1 MPSGETVQRAAAQ
14 AGDRSAQAGGR
25 SSVTGAVLFATVPAR
40 EGGPAAALAYD
51 GTTPLR
57 RLLDQFASIG
67 VAHAWVITRP
77 DHAAALEPALKGAPV
92 DVEIVPCAGPPEDL
106 AAVAHIARKNEGGL
120 VLCYAEIVTH
130 REALAGLIAD
140 ARLGTGALTR
150 RQISRHAYCF
160 AARCTTARVLSAA
173 SPYHWVGRGNTFFLG
188 VLRVD
193 SPDEP
198 ALADVAERAAA
209 LVTPPLREDWLAE
222 VERKAAVDEHHRSS
236 RPPPPP
242 GKRPITRVFD
252 RQVAMQDVL
261 SLLLVG
267 LVRGGT
273 RVGNRQLRWLFW
285 DRMGSN
291 DDSLRAA
298 EDIRT
303 YDEDK
308 VLLDSA
314 VKANDGF
321 FTTFFVSTYSR
332 YIARFAARRGF
343 TPNQVTVFSMF
354 LGVLA
359 AVGFATGERWGLVA
373 GALLLQAAF
382 TFDCVDGQLAR
393 YTRTF
398 SPFGAWLDSVFDRG
412 KEYLVYAGL
421 AIGSVRGFDV
431 DVWWLAALALT
442 LQTARHMFDFSFG
455 HRQTSAVEEAT
466 AIGLEPPGDGTRGGP
481 TVVEALRG
489 EDESEQA
496 SDQKRTPYA
505 KRRSPF
511 AIALRF
517 SRRID
522 HAPGVEWIKK
532 ILVLPIGE
540 RFALISLTAAL
551 FTPRT
556 TFVSLLVGGGFALIY
571 ALSSRLM
578 QTVVP

>member
-1 MPSGETVQRAAAQ
+1 
-14 AGDRSAQAGGR
+14 
-25 SSVTGAVLFATVPAR
+25 
-40 EGGPAAALAYD
+40 
-51 GTTPLR
+51 
-57 RLLDQFASIG
+57 
-67 VAHAWVITRP
+67 
-77 DHAAALEPALKGAPV
+77 
-92 DVEIVPCAGPPEDL
+92 
-106 AAVAHIARKNEGGL
+106 
-120 VLCYAEIVTH
+120 
-130 REALAGLIAD
+130 
-140 ARLGTGALTR
+140 
-150 RQISRHAYCF
+150 
-160 AARCTTARVLSAA
+160 
-173 SPYHWVGRGNTFFLG
+173 
-188 VLRVD
+188 
-193 SPDEP
+193 
-198 ALADVAERAAA
+198 
-209 LVTPPLREDWLAE
+209 
-222 VERKAAVDEHHRSS
+222 
-236 RPPPPP
+236 
-242 GKRPITRVFD
+242 VFD
-252 RQVAMQDVL
+252 REAAMQDVL
-261 SLLLVG
+261 ALLLVG

-285 DRMGSN
+285 DRMGSK

-343 TPNQVTVFSMF
+343 TPNQVTVFSML

-359 AVGFATGERWGLVA
+359 AAGFATGERWGLVA

-412 KEYLVYAGL
+412 KEYLAYAGL

-442 LQTARHMFDFSFG
+442 LQTTRHMFDFSFG

-466 AIGLEPPGDGTRGGP
+466 AVALEPPGDGTRGGP
-481 TVVEALRG
+481 TVVAALRED
-489 EDESEQA
+489 EDESERA
-496 SDQKRTPYA
+496 SEQQRAPRA
-505 KRRSPF
+505 SRRSPF
-511 AIALRF
+511 TVALRF

-522 HAPGVEWIKK
+522 RAPGVQWVKK
-532 ILVLPIGE
+532 IVVLPIGE

-556 TFVSLLVGGGFALIY
+556 TFVALLVGGGFALVY
-571 ALSSRLM
+571 ALSSRVM
-578 QTVVP
+578 QTVVS

>member
-1 MPSGETVQRAAAQ
+1 MPSGETVRGGAAQ
-14 AGDRSAQAGGR
+14 VGGR
-25 SSVTGAVLFATVPAR
+25 SSVSGAILFATAPAAG
-40 EGGPAAALAYD
+40 GGPAAALAYD

-67 VAHAWVITRP
+67 VTRAWVITRP
-77 DHAAALEPALKGAPV
+77 DYAAALEPSLGGAAV
-92 DVEIVPCAGPPEDL
+92 DAEIVECAGPPEDL
-106 AAVAHIARKNEGGL
+106 EAVARIAGERRGGL

-140 ARLGTGALTR
+140 PRLGTGALTR
-150 RQISRHAYCF
+150 RLISRHTYCF
-160 AARCTTARVLSAA
+160 ATRCTTARVLSAA
-173 SPYHWVGRGNTFFLG
+173 SPYHWVGHGNTFFLG

-193 SPDEP
+193 PGDEP
-198 ALADVAERAAA
+198 ALLQVAERATA
-209 LVTPPLREDWLAE
+209 LLSPPLRDDWLAE
-222 VERKAAVDEHHRSS
+222 VDRKASVDEHHRRT
-236 RPPPPP
+236 RPSPPP
-242 GKRPITRVFD
+242 GKRPVTRVFD
-252 RQVAMQDVL
+252 RAVAMQDVL

-285 DRMGSN
+285 DRMLSEE
-291 DDSLRAA
+291 DSRRAA
-298 EDIRT
+298 EDIRS

-321 FTTFFVSTYSR
+321 FTTFFVSPYSR
-332 YIARFAARRGF
+332 YIARFAAQRGF
-343 TPNQVTVFSMF
+343 TPNQITVFSML

-359 AVGFATGERWGLVA
+359 AAGFATGERWGLVA
-373 GALLLQAAF
+373 GALVLQAAF

-421 AIGSVRGFDV
+421 AIGSTRGFGV
-431 DVWWLAALALT
+431 DAWPLAALALT
-442 LQTARHMFDFSFG
+442 LQTTRHMFDFSFG
-455 HRQTSAVEEAT
+455 QRQTRAVEEAT
-466 AIGLEPPGDGTRGGP
+466 AVPLETPGDGTRSGP
-481 TVVEALRG
+481 TDVAALRH
-489 EDESEQA
+489 DEPEPA
-496 SDQKRTPYA
+496 PAKRPSGR
-505 KRRSPF
+505 RRSP
-511 AIALRF
+511 IAAAMRF

-522 HAPGVEWIKK
+522 RAPGVQWVKK
-532 ILVLPIGE
+532 IVVLPIGE

-556 TFVSLLVGGGFALIY
+556 TFVALLVGGGFASIY
-571 ALSSRLM
+571 ALSSRVM
-578 QTVVP
+578 QTVLSS

>member
-1 MPSGETVQRAAAQ
+1 V
-14 AGDRSAQAGGR
+14 GGR
-25 SSVTGAVLFATVPAR
+25 SSVTGAVLFATAPAR
-40 EGGPAAALAYD
+40 EGGPAAALACD
-51 GTTPLR
+51 GTTALR

-67 VAHAWVITRP
+67 VTHAWVITRP
-77 DHAAALEPALKGAPV
+77 DYASALEPSLEGARV
-92 DVEIVPCAGPPEDL
+92 DAEVVACADPPEDL
-106 AAVAHIARKNEGGL
+106 EAVAEIARTNEGGL

-150 RQISRHAYCF
+150 THISRHTYCF
-160 AARCTTARVLSAA
+160 ATRCTTARVLSAA

-193 SPDEP
+193 SGDEP
-198 ALADVAERAAA
+198 ALANIAERAAA
-209 LVTPPLREDWLAE
+209 LLRPPLPEDWLAE
-222 VERKAAVDEHHRSS
+222 VDRKARVDEHHRST

-252 RQVAMQDVL
+252 REVARQDVL
-261 SLLLVG
+261 SVLLVG

-285 DRMGSN
+285 DRMSSAE
-291 DDSLRAA
+291 DSQRAA
-298 EDIRT
+298 EDIGT

-332 YIARFAARRGF
+332 YIARWAARRGLM
-343 TPNQVTVFSMF
+343 PNQITVFSMF

-359 AVGFATGERWGLVA
+359 AAAFATGERGGLVA

-398 SPFGAWLDSVFDRG
+398 SPFGAWLDSMFDRG

-421 AIGSVRGFDV
+421 AIGSTRGFGT
-431 DVWWLAALALT
+431 DVWALAASTLT

-466 AIGLEPPGDGTRGGP
+466 AVPLEPAGDGTRSAPTDVSDLGGDEDVPP
-481 TVVEALRG
+481 TAPPPK
-489 EDESEQA
+489 QA
-496 SDQKRTPYA
+496 AR
-505 KRRSPF
+505 RRSPV
-511 AIALRF
+511 ALAMHF

-522 HAPGVEWIKK
+522 RAPGVQWIKK
-532 ILVLPIGE
+532 IVVLPIGE

-556 TFVSLLVGGGFALIY
+556 TFVALLVGGGFALVY
-571 ALSSRLM
+571 SLSSRVM
-578 QTVVP
+578 QTVLS